1 MSINNIES
9 LKRRD
14 RETLEKWGVD
24 ACRQAWKQCDIHGEG
39 SWMQSIHSGIPV
51 RSTAPAV
58 RAYRELLR
66 AQSK

>member
-24 ACRQAWKQCDIHGEG
+24 ACRQAWKQCVIHGEG

-58 RAYRELLR
+58 KAYRELLR